1 MCTYNGAPYIQKQME
16 SIGSQ
21 TRRPDELIVCD
32 DRSHDNTIEIVK
44 ILASKMAF
52 PVHININKENLGSTK
67 NFEKAIKLCQ
77 GDIITLCDQ
86 DDVWHPEKLN
96 IVEKTFSHS
105 NHIGVV
111 FTNAELVDKHLRS
124 IGQRL
129 WESIGFNR
137 TEQKRIIK
145 GRAFEVLLKHN
156 VVTGA
161 TMAFRSE
168 FKDLILPIPE
178 NWIHDAWI
186 ALLIAAT
193 SKLAVIQAPLI
204 RYRQHSKQQI
214 GVIKK
219 RFIEELTKV
228 KQTNSNEYLN
238 IADKFKMVYKRLS
251 RMRQVSEHS
260 EVISQ
265 INAKISHYHT
275 RANMPKR
282 KLSRLPIVFKELVN
296 LRDHRYSQKLKSA
309 AKDIFF

>member
-1 MCTYNGAPYIQKQME
+1 ME

-296 LRDHRYSQKLKSA
+296 LRYHRYSQKLKSA

>member
-1 MCTYNGAPYIQKQME
+1 ME